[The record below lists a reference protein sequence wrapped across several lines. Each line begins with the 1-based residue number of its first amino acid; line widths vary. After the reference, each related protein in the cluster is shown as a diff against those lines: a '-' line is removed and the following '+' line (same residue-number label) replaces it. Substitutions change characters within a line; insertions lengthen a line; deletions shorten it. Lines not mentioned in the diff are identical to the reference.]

1 MGQRG
6 SRRRARATILAVAY
20 ALTVAMLAGVA
31 LLAFA
36 TDPWVLRGLAIGAA
50 LGGAATMLL
59 VRHQLLIERAEH
71 GEQRARVAQEYSRLT
86 NIRVVENAETVELL
100 HRRIDEIEAE
110 IDTVVAAGDRHSHA
124 DAPTVI
130 SLALRAEAG

>member
-6 SRRRARATILAVAY
+6 SRRRTRATILAVAY
-20 ALTVAMLAGVA
+20 ALTVAVLAAVA
-31 LLAFA
+31 VVVFS

-50 LGGAATMLL
+50 LFGVVTMLM
-59 VRHQLLIERAEH
+59 VRHQLLTERAEH
-71 GEQRARVAQEYSRLT
+71 GEQRARLAQEYSRLT
-86 NIRVVENAETVELL
+86 NVRVVENAETVELL
-100 HRRIDEIEAE
+100 HRRIDKIEAE
-110 IDTVVAAGDRHSHA
+110 VDTVVAAGDRHSHA